1 MLKQAFV
8 LACSCAQAC
17 PPEAAVEHDL
27 PAALRAS
34 MTPQTLAVAQRL
46 QRSARRSGRGK
57 SGDTAAAERRLF
69 CAIVLLS
76 DPKALL
82 RAEEHYHEGREGLQK
97 QEDRLEGAPAKVEA
111 PTAQSPRV
119 CDADSLQRQHSAS
132 AAAA

>member
-1 MLKQAFV
+1 M
-8 LACSCAQAC
+8 
-17 PPEAAVEHDL
+17 PRIEAEKAERRKLH
-27 PAALRAS
+27 ARKLRAAEEG
-34 MTPQTLAVAQRL
+34 TAAN
-46 QRSARRSGRGK
+46 
-57 SGDTAAAERRLF
+57 GDTAAAERRLF

-82 RAEEHYHEGREGLQK
+82 RAEENYHEGLQK

-119 CDADSLQRQHSAS
+119 CDADTALQRQHSTS

>member
-8 LACSCAQAC
+8 LACSCANAW
-17 PPEAAVEHDL
+17 AVEHEL

-57 SGDTAAAERRLF
+57 SGGAAAAERRLF

-82 RAEEHYHEGREGLQK
+82 RAEEHYREGVQK
-97 QEDRLEGAPAKVEA
+97 LEDRPIEVAPAKVEA

-119 CDADSLQRQHSAS
+119 CDADTLQRQHSAS